1 MKMILV
7 SIFTPYSLKFSK
19 FIFSLVI
26 LFLYWK
32 DFSLVLKLS
41 FRIIL
46 YITSL
51 YFTLYNTVYIVVLY
65 NTISSLAYIVIELFT
80 LSLQLF
86 ILVRI
91 KWRIFLFRPVFRT
104 ELICFLCGFCY
115 NFCLPTCLILSVYL
129 CYFFVRIVRI
139 LVFFILS
146 SFFCG
151 SFCFFQ
157 NIITIFKVQ
166 CHFHIVN
173 TYRYIVILLIM
184 ETHLSWYP
192 LRFLCVSLCNYNYY
206 YPLKLCSKNHIL
218 VYTF

>member
-80 LSLQLF
+80 LSL
-86 ILVRI
+86 
-91 KWRIFLFRPVFRT
+91 
-104 ELICFLCGFCY
+104 
-115 NFCLPTCLILSVYL
+115 
-129 CYFFVRIVRI
+129 
-139 LVFFILS
+139 
-146 SFFCG
+146 
-151 SFCFFQ
+151 
-157 NIITIFKVQ
+157 
-166 CHFHIVN
+166 
-173 TYRYIVILLIM
+173 
-184 ETHLSWYP
+184 
-192 LRFLCVSLCNYNYY
+192 
-206 YPLKLCSKNHIL
+206 
-218 VYTF
+218 